1 MRTEIVYE
9 DDAILVVYKPAGL
22 ATQTAS
28 VGCQDVVSELKNY
41 IRQAEKR
48 AGKNQRSAPYLGVIH
63 RLDQPVEGLLVFAKN
78 PKAAAGL
85 SAQLQKQEE
94 DAGFCKH
101 YYAVLYG
108 GAMEANGE
116 LEDYLCKK
124 DGRAEIVE
132 CRSER
137 QEVLG
142 RDAAGRGSRAEE
154 VEKVQEKQDDT
165 EVVSKRGSRTSGI
178 LTRGEMHRF
187 RKEQPGV
194 HCDCRKEDGT
204 IIKENHPGKPTNS
217 NVRKARLQYCILQRV
232 DISEIAP
239 TDIRTEPGGVNQ
251 VGARMTQGGIA
262 LKDIGSELCGLHQ
275 SHMRITHGEIALAD
289 IRLETGRFHQIR
301 AQMAHGGMPLL
312 GDLKYGNEESMEAGR
327 KLNVRNVALCAYR
340 LEFLHPVTGRKTDFR
355 INPKGEV
362 FSLFSQF

>member
-41 IRQAEKR
+41 IRQAEKK

-108 GAMEANGE
+108 GAVEANGE

-137 QEVLG
+137 QEVPG
-142 RDAAGRGSRAEE
+142 RDAAGRDSRAEE
-154 VEKVQEKQDDT
+154 VEKAQGRQND
-165 EVVSKRGSRTSGI
+165 
-178 LTRGEMHRF
+178 
-187 RKEQPGV
+187 KE
-194 HCDCRKEDGT
+194 
-204 IIKENHPGKPTNS
+204 
-217 NVRKARLQYCILQRV
+217 ARLQYCILQTV

-251 VGARMTQGGIA
+251 IGDRMTQGGIA
-262 LKDIGSELCGLHQ
+262 PEDIGPEPCGLHQ
-275 SHMRITHGEIALAD
+275 SHVRITHGEIALAD

>member
-1 MRTEIVYE
+1 MYE
-9 DDAILVVYKPAGL
+9 DDAILAVYKPAGL

-28 VGCQDVVSELKNY
+28 VGRQDVVSELKNY
-41 IRQAEKR
+41 IRQTENR
-48 AGKNQRSAPYLGVIH
+48 TGRNRQSAPYLGVIH

-85 SAQLQKQEE
+85 SAQQQKQEE
-94 DAGFCKH
+94 GMGFCKH

-108 GAMEANGE
+108 CPAEKSGE

-132 CRSER
+132 CRSKR
-137 QEVLG
+137 QEVPGL
-142 RDAAGRGSRAEE
+142 DAAGRGSRAEE
-154 VEKVQEKQDDT
+154 VGKTREKQDDT
-165 EVVSKRGSRTSGI
+165 EAVSKRGNRQT
-178 LTRGEMHRF
+178 
-187 RKEQPGV
+187 P
-194 HCDCRKEDGT
+194 
-204 IIKENHPGKPTNS
+204 NS
-217 NVRKARLQYCILQRV
+217 DAHKARLQYCILQTV

-239 TDIRTEPGGVNQ
+239 ADIGTEPGGVSQ
-251 VGARMTQGGIA
+251 VGARTAQDG
-262 LKDIGSELCGLHQ
+262 
-275 SHMRITHGEIALAD
+275 IALAD

-312 GDLKYGNEESMEAGR
+312 GDLKYGSEESIEAGR

-340 LEFLHPVTGRKTDFR
+340 LEFLHPVTGRKMDFH
-355 INPKGEV
+355 IKPKGEI